1 MFFNK
6 LIGVWGKDDDLLSK
20 WNGTNG
26 TATTELWLLQQSKP
40 TMIALISKSMLN
52 QTVIKEVKMIY
63 RWIIF
68 ALRVKWKK
76 RTLYVL

>member
-52 QTVIKEVKMIY
+52 QTVI
-63 RWIIF
+63 
-68 ALRVKWKK
+68 
-76 RTLYVL
+76 